1 MNGFHKEGANPPMMA
16 TSSTNENNNIP
27 VENHELPRDR
37 RFKDSTDD
45 VIREL
50 ALKRVQE
57 RVEILQ
63 DEISRDVN
71 RRLGVMVEQLISEM
85 KRFDLNNTE
94 LRNLFKD
101 EKLMTNRKE
110 TEKTN
115 ALPEKEFMARNSLLT
130 DLLEVK
136 HIKTIYNL
144 FVVMMII
151 MFLNTVVGDLVA
163 DGRINLGLS
172 PIKVGFGK
180 FHLALLVWCGMQTVI
195 SSLYYLF
202 NFWAFG
208 HQNLRKTPEQQKIW
222 DYALLIGFIGYLTIF
237 VIGSIRAV
245 LYFDLPQASSLAA
258 LLEMCRFVMK
268 AHAFVRS
275 NAPKVLT
282 GKVKSDD
289 DLKTAALVLP
299 SFKTFQYFLF
309 CPTLVYRDSYPRTKQ
324 IRWKVAFFHFLD
336 VFGVI
341 LYLSFIFERFLLPNF
356 NKFGESEVE
365 LSTLVLSI
373 FGSMM
378 PSTVIFILGFY
389 CLLHAWLNGTS
400 ELLRFADRMF
410 YQDWWNSTSYSMYY
424 RKWNV
429 VVHDW
434 LYTYIYKD
442 IYENIFRGNRAIATM
457 SVFVISAIFHE
468 IVLIFAFRF
477 FYPVLFISF
486 AGFGTIFMTLGRTYP
501 KAFGNILM
509 WLSLSIGNGINY
521 SLYTMES
528 YARRNCEFED
538 TMWNFFVPISWSC
551 NGVKLNPNWS
561 IQNPFS

>member
-1 MNGFHKEGANPPMMA
+1 MNGFHKEGNNNNQPMA
-16 TSSTNENNNIP
+16 TSSVSESDNSAQNDDLRT
-27 VENHELPRDR
+27 R
-37 RFKDSTDD
+37 RQFKDSTDD

-71 RRLGVMVEQLISEM
+71 RRLGIMGDQLISEM
-85 KRFDLNNTE
+85 KRFNLNNTE

-101 EKLMTNRKE
+101 EKLMTNRGK
-110 TEKTN
+110 TEKSD

-163 DGRINLGLS
+163 EGRINLGLS

-180 FHLALLVWCGMQTVI
+180 FHLALVIWCGMQITI
-195 SSLYYLF
+195 SLLYYLLK
-202 NFWAFG
+202 FWAFG
-208 HQNLRKTPEQQKIW
+208 HHNLRKSPQKLKIW
-222 DYALLIGFIGYLTIF
+222 NFAALIGYIGYLVIF
-237 VIGSIRAV
+237 IIAAIRAV
-245 LYFDLPQASSLAA
+245 LHFNLPQASSLAT

-268 AHAFVRS
+268 SHAYVRS
-275 NAPKVLT
+275 NAPKVLC

-289 DLKTAALVLP
+289 DLKIPAPVLP
-299 SFKTFQYFLF
+299 TFTTFQYFLF

-356 NKFGESEVE
+356 NQFGESKVE

-389 CLLHAWLNGTS
+389 CLLHAWLNGTA
-400 ELLRFADRMF
+400 ELLRFSDRMF

-442 IYENIFRGNRAIATM
+442 IVENVFRGNRTLATLL
-457 SVFVISAIFHE
+457 VFITSAIFHE
-468 IVLIFAFRF
+468 IVLTFAFRF

-486 AGFGTIFMTLGRTYP
+486 AGLGTIFMILGRAYP

-509 WLSLSIGNGINY
+509 WLSLSIGNGLNY

-528 YARRNCEFED
+528 YARRNCNYED
-538 TMWNFFVPISWSC
+538 TTWNFFIPISWSC
-551 NGVKLNPNWS
+551 NGVKFNPDWR
-561 IQNPFS
+561 IQNPFT